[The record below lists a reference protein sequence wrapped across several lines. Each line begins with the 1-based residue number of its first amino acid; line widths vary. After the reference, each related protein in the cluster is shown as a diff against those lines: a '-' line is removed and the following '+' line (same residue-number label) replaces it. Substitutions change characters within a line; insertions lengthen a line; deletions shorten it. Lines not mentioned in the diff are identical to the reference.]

1 MVVAMT
7 MAVVAVVMMMTAE
20 DRAVRHNDDLAHLM
34 DVPVVVNMLAN
45 HLLVKVERVRS
56 AAGAKP
62 TANVSAATAASS
74 DLVNI

>member
-1 MVVAMT
+1 MMVVAMT

-56 AAGAKP
+56 GGKADGERQRG
-62 TANVSAATAASS
+62 
-74 DLVNI
+74 DRREQ